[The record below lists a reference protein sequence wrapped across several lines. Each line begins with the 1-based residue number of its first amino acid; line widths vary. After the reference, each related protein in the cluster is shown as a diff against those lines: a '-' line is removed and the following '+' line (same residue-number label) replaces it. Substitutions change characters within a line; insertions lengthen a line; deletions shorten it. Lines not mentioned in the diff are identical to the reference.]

1 MACES
6 IIGSVFSLKGHKI
19 VVHLQSL
26 AFRYDEIYYCCYYLL
41 RMIMFR
47 GIRQLLRVKKT
58 KSLDNV
64 GY

>member
-1 MACES
+1 MACQS

-26 AFRYDEIYYCCYYLL
+26 AFRFDEIYYCYYYLL

-47 GIRQLLRVKKT
+47 GITVKSK
-58 KSLDNV
+58 KNNLDNI
-64 GY
+64 GC